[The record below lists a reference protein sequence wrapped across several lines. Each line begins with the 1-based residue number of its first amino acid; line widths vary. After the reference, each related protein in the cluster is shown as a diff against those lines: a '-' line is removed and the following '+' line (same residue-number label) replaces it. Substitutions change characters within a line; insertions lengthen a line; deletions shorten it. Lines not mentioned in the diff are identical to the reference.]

1 MNKLITI
8 VGPTAVGKTD
18 LTLAL
23 AKYYDGQVISGD
35 AYQVYKRLNIG
46 TAKPTQSEL
55 DTVPHHLIDILEPND
70 DYSVSVFQLQ
80 AKILIE
86 DLNRNKILPILS
98 GGTGLYVQSL
108 LENYNFN
115 DIKPN
120 IELRA
125 ELDTLYVEQ
134 GIDGLR
140 QHAIELAEK
149 GGIEIRFTDKHRLY
163 RAIEL
168 MCAGDYNALTN
179 QTKEGLSYVGPVIG
193 LQRNR
198 SDLYNRINRRVE
210 IMFEKGLVDEVKN
223 LINNDVK
230 PDCQAFKGIGYKEVV
245 QYLEGL
251 ISYDA
256 CIDLI
261 QKNTRHF
268 AKRQITWYKRM
279 PYINWIT
286 ISSETTADEIYNMAR
301 SMIDTSLYEVK
312 DIE

>member
-1 MNKLITI
+1 MKKLVTI

-23 AKYYDGQVISGD
+23 AKRYNGEVISGD
-35 AYQVYKRLNIG
+35 AYQVYKHLDIG
-46 TAKPTQSEL
+46 TAKPTFDEL
-55 DTVPHHLIDILEPND
+55 DTIPHHLINILEPND
-70 DYSVSVFQLQ
+70 DYSVSIFQQQ
-80 AKILIE
+80 AQSLI
-86 DLNRNKILPILS
+86 DQLNDNHVLPILS

-120 IELRA
+120 TALRN
-125 ELDTLYVEQ
+125 ELDELYAKY
-134 GIDGLR
+134 GLDGLR
-140 QHAIELAEK
+140 QYAQNLAEK
-149 GGIEIRFTDKHRLY
+149 GGVEIRYTDKHRLY

-168 MCAGDYNALTN
+168 MTAGDYESLTR
-179 QTKEGLSYVGPVIG
+179 QTKEGLSYRGPVIG
-193 LQRNR
+193 LQRER

-210 IMFEKGLVDEVKN
+210 IMFEKGLVDEVKQLLKN
-223 LINNDVK
+223 GVNPN
-230 PDCQAFKGIGYKEVV
+230 CQAFKGIGYKEVV

-256 CIDLI
+256 CVDLI

-279 PYINWIT
+279 PYIEWIT
-286 ISSETTADEIYNMAR
+286 IDSHTTEAEIYGMACNI
-301 SMIDTSLYEVK
+301 IDSSF
-312 DIE
+312 

>member
-1 MNKLITI
+1 MKKLVTI

-23 AKYYDGQVISGD
+23 AKRYNGEVISGD
-35 AYQVYKRLNIG
+35 AYQVYKHLDIG
-46 TAKPTQSEL
+46 TAKPTFDEL
-55 DTVPHHLIDILEPND
+55 DTIPHHLINILEPND
-70 DYSVSVFQLQ
+70 DYSVSIFQQQ
-80 AKILIE
+80 AQSLI
-86 DLNRNKILPILS
+86 DQLNDNHVLPILS

-120 IELRA
+120 TALRN
-125 ELDTLYVEQ
+125 ELDELYAKY
-134 GIDGLR
+134 GLDGLR
-140 QHAIELAEK
+140 QYAQNLAEK
-149 GGIEIRFTDKHRLY
+149 GGVEIRYTDKHRLY

-168 MCAGDYNALTN
+168 MTAGDYESLTR
-179 QTKEGLSYVGPVIG
+179 QTKEGLSYRGPVIG
-193 LQRNR
+193 LQRER

-210 IMFEKGLVDEVKN
+210 IMFEKGLVDEVKQLLKN
-223 LINNDVK
+223 GVNPN
-230 PDCQAFKGIGYKEVV
+230 CQAFKGIGYKEVV

-256 CIDLI
+256 CVDLI

-279 PYINWIT
+279 PYIEWIT
-286 ISSETTADEIYNMAR
+286 IDSQTTEAEIYGMACNI
-301 SMIDTSLYEVK
+301 IDSSF
-312 DIE
+312 

>member
-1 MNKLITI
+1 MKQLITI

-23 AKYYDGQVISGD
+23 AKRYNSEVISGD
-35 AYQVYKRLNIG
+35 AYQVYKHLNIG
-46 TAKPTQSEL
+46 TAKPTIDEL
-55 DTVPHHLIDILEPND
+55 ATVSHHLINILEPDD
-70 DYSVSVFQLQ
+70 DYSVSIFQQQ
-80 AKILIE
+80 AKSLI
-86 DLNRNKILPILS
+86 DQLNDNHVVPILS

-120 IELRA
+120 TKLRS
-125 ELDTLYVEQ
+125 ELDELYAEY

-140 QHAIELAEK
+140 QYAQNLAKK
-149 GGIEIRFTDKHRLY
+149 GGIEIKYTDKHRLY

-168 MCAGDYNALTN
+168 MTAGDYESLIK
-179 QTKEGLSYVGPVIG
+179 QTKDGLSYRGPVIG
-193 LQRNR
+193 LRRER
-198 SDLYNRINRRVE
+198 SDLYDRINRRVE
-210 IMFEKGLVDEVKN
+210 IMFENGLVDEVKQLLKN
-223 LINNDVK
+223 GVSSN
-230 PDCQAFKGIGYKEVV
+230 CQAFKGIGYKEVI

-256 CIDLI
+256 CVDLI

-279 PYINWIT
+279 PYIEWI
-286 ISSETTADEIYNMAR
+286 IIGSQTTEAEIYGMACNI
-301 SMIDTSLYEVK
+301 IDSSF
-312 DIE
+312 

>member
-1 MNKLITI
+1 MKKLITI

-23 AKYYDGQVISGD
+23 AKRYHGEVISGD
-35 AYQVYKRLNIG
+35 AYQVYKHLNIG
-46 TAKPTQSEL
+46 TAKPTADEL
-55 DTVPHHLIDILEPND
+55 SIVPHHLIDILDPND
-70 DYSVSVFQLQ
+70 DYSVSIFQQQ
-80 AKILIE
+80 AKTLI
-86 DLNRNKILPILS
+86 DRLNQNQVLPILS

-120 IELRA
+120 TELRSELNELYA
-125 ELDTLYVEQ
+125 EY

-140 QHAIELAEK
+140 QYAQNLAEK
-149 GGIEIRFTDKHRLY
+149 GGIEIKYTDKHRLY

-168 MCAGDYNALTN
+168 MTAGDYESLIK
-179 QTKEGLSYVGPVIG
+179 QTKDGLSYKGPVIG
-193 LQRNR
+193 LQRER
-198 SDLYNRINRRVE
+198 SDLYDRINRRVE
-210 IMFEKGLVDEVKN
+210 IMFEQGLVDEVKTLLDSGVN
-223 LINNDVK
+223 
-230 PDCQAFKGIGYKEVV
+230 PQCQAFKGIGYKEVI

-256 CIDLI
+256 CVDLI

-279 PYINWIT
+279 PYIEWIT
-286 ISSETTADEIYNMAR
+286 IDKQTTSNEIFCKAR
-301 SMIDTSLYEVK
+301 TI
-312 DIE
+312 IEATL

>member
-1 MNKLITI
+1 MKKLVTI

-23 AKYYDGQVISGD
+23 AKRYNGEVISGD
-35 AYQVYKRLNIG
+35 AYQVYKHLDIG
-46 TAKPTQSEL
+46 TAKPTFDEL
-55 DTVPHHLIDILEPND
+55 DTIPHHLINILEPND
-70 DYSVSVFQLQ
+70 DYSVSIFQQQ
-80 AKILIE
+80 AQSLI
-86 DLNRNKILPILS
+86 DQLNDNHVLPILS

-120 IELRA
+120 TALRN
-125 ELDTLYVEQ
+125 ELDELYAKY
-134 GIDGLR
+134 GLDGLR
-140 QHAIELAEK
+140 QYAQNLAEK
-149 GGIEIRFTDKHRLY
+149 GGVEIRYTDKHRLY

-168 MCAGDYNALTN
+168 MTAGDYESLTR
-179 QTKEGLSYVGPVIG
+179 QTKEGLSYRGPVIG
-193 LQRNR
+193 LQRER

-210 IMFEKGLVDEVKN
+210 IMFEKGLVNEVKQLLKN
-223 LINNDVK
+223 GVNPN
-230 PDCQAFKGIGYKEVV
+230 CQAFKGIGYKEVV

-256 CIDLI
+256 CVDLI

-279 PYINWIT
+279 PYIEWIT
-286 ISSETTADEIYNMAR
+286 IDSQTTEAEIYGMACNI
-301 SMIDTSLYEVK
+301 IDSSF
-312 DIE
+312 

>member
-86 DLNRNKILPILS
+86 GLNRNKILPILS

-125 ELDTLYVEQ
+125 ELDILYVEQ

-149 GGIEIRFTDKHRLY
+149 GGVEIKFTDKHRLY

-168 MCAGDYNALTN
+168 MYAGDYNALTN

-223 LINNDVK
+223 LINNGVK

-286 ISSETTADEIYNMAR
+286 ISSETTEDEIYNMAR

>member
-1 MNKLITI
+1 MKKLVTI

-23 AKYYDGQVISGD
+23 AKRYNGEVISGD
-35 AYQVYKRLNIG
+35 AYQVYKHLDIG
-46 TAKPTQSEL
+46 TAKPTFDEL
-55 DTVPHHLIDILEPND
+55 DTIPHHLINILEPND
-70 DYSVSVFQLQ
+70 DYSVSIFQQQ
-80 AKILIE
+80 AQLLI
-86 DLNRNKILPILS
+86 DQLNYNHVLPILS

-120 IELRA
+120 TALRN
-125 ELDTLYVEQ
+125 ELDELYAKY
-134 GIDGLR
+134 GLDGLR
-140 QHAIELAEK
+140 QYAQNLAEK
-149 GGIEIRFTDKHRLY
+149 GGVEIRYTDKHRLY

-168 MCAGDYNALTN
+168 ITAGDYESLTR
-179 QTKEGLSYVGPVIG
+179 QTKEGLSYRGPVIG
-193 LQRNR
+193 LQRER

-210 IMFEKGLVDEVKN
+210 IMFEKGLVDEVKQLLKN
-223 LINNDVK
+223 GVNPN
-230 PDCQAFKGIGYKEVV
+230 CQAFKGIGYKEGV

-256 CIDLI
+256 CVDLI

-279 PYINWIT
+279 PYIEWIT
-286 ISSETTADEIYNMAR
+286 IDSQTTEAEIYGMACNI
-301 SMIDTSLYEVK
+301 IDSSF
-312 DIE
+312 

>member
-23 AKYYDGQVISGD
+23 AKGYNGEVISGD
-35 AYQVYKRLNIG
+35 AYQVYKHLNIG
-46 TAKPTQSEL
+46 TAKPTTDEL
-55 DTVPHHLIDILEPND
+55 ATIPHHLINILEPDD
-70 DYSVSVFQLQ
+70 DYSVSIFQQQ
-80 AKILIE
+80 AKSLI
-86 DLNRNKILPILS
+86 DQLNDNHVVPILS

-120 IELRA
+120 TKLRIELH
-125 ELDTLYVEQ
+125 ELYTEYGV
-134 GIDGLR
+134 DGLR
-140 QHAIELAEK
+140 EYARNLAEK
-149 GGIEIRFTDKHRLY
+149 GGIEIKYTDKHRLY

-168 MCAGDYNALTN
+168 MTAGDYESLIK
-179 QTKEGLSYVGPVIG
+179 QTKDGLSYKGPVIG
-193 LQRNR
+193 LQRER
-198 SDLYNRINRRVE
+198 SDLYDRINRRVE
-210 IMFEKGLVDEVKN
+210 IMFEKGLVDEVKQLLTN
-223 LINNDVK
+223 GVNPN
-230 PDCQAFKGIGYKEVV
+230 CQAFKGIGYKEVV

-256 CIDLI
+256 CVDLI

-279 PYINWIT
+279 PYIEWIT
-286 ISSETTADEIYNMAR
+286 IDSQTTEAEIYGMACNI
-301 SMIDTSLYEVK
+301 IDSSF
-312 DIE
+312 

>member
-1 MNKLITI
+1 MKKLITI

-23 AKYYDGQVISGD
+23 AKQYNGEVISGD
-35 AYQVYKRLNIG
+35 AYQVYKYLDIG
-46 TAKPTQSEL
+46 TAKPTIDEL
-55 DTVPHHLIDILEPND
+55 NTIPHHLINILEPDD
-70 DYSVSVFQLQ
+70 DYSVSIFQQQ
-80 AKILIE
+80 AQSFI
-86 DLNRNKILPILS
+86 DQLNDNHVLPILS

-120 IELRA
+120 TELRNK
-125 ELDTLYVEQ
+125 LDGVYAKY

-140 QHAIELAEK
+140 QYAQNLADK
-149 GGIEIRFTDKHRLY
+149 GGIEIRYTDKHRLY

-168 MCAGDYNALTN
+168 MTADDYESLIK
-179 QTKEGLSYVGPVIG
+179 QTKGGLSYRGPVIG
-193 LQRNR
+193 LQRER
-198 SDLYNRINRRVE
+198 SDLYNRINRRVD
-210 IMFEKGLVDEVKN
+210 IMFEKGLVDEVKHLLKKGVDPN
-223 LINNDVK
+223 
-230 PDCQAFKGIGYKEVV
+230 CQAFKGIGYKGVV

-256 CIDLI
+256 RVDLI

-279 PYINWIT
+279 PYIEWIT
-286 ISSETTADEIYNMAR
+286 IDSQTTEAEIYGMACNI
-301 SMIDTSLYEVK
+301 IDSSF
-312 DIE
+312 

>member
-1 MNKLITI
+1 MKQLITI

-23 AKYYDGQVISGD
+23 AKRYNSEVISGD
-35 AYQVYKRLNIG
+35 AYQVYKHLNIG
-46 TAKPTQSEL
+46 TAKPTIDEL
-55 DTVPHHLIDILEPND
+55 ATVPHHLINILEPDD
-70 DYSVSVFQLQ
+70 DYSVSIFQQQ
-80 AKILIE
+80 AKSLINQ
-86 DLNRNKILPILS
+86 LNDNHVVPILS

-120 IELRA
+120 TKLRS
-125 ELDTLYVEQ
+125 ELDALYAEY

-140 QHAIELAEK
+140 QYAQNLAKK
-149 GGIEIRFTDKHRLY
+149 GGIEIKYTDKHRLY

-168 MCAGDYNALTN
+168 MTAGDYESLIQ
-179 QTKEGLSYVGPVIG
+179 QTKDGLSYRGPVIG
-193 LQRNR
+193 LRRER
-198 SDLYNRINRRVE
+198 SDLYDRINRRVE
-210 IMFEKGLVDEVKN
+210 IMFENGLVDEVKQLLKN
-223 LINNDVK
+223 GVSPN
-230 PDCQAFKGIGYKEVV
+230 CQAFKGIGYKEVV

-256 CIDLI
+256 CVDLI

-279 PYINWIT
+279 PYIEWI
-286 ISSETTADEIYNMAR
+286 IIGSQTTEAEIYGMACNI
-301 SMIDTSLYEVK
+301 IDSSF
-312 DIE
+312 

>member
-23 AKYYDGQVISGD
+23 AKGYNGEVISGD
-35 AYQVYKRLNIG
+35 AYQVYKHLNIG
-46 TAKPTQSEL
+46 TAKPTTDEL
-55 DTVPHHLIDILEPND
+55 AAVPHHLINILEPDD
-70 DYSVSVFQLQ
+70 DYSVSIFQQQ
-80 AKILIE
+80 AKSLINQ
-86 DLNRNKILPILS
+86 LNDNHVVPILS

-120 IELRA
+120 TKLRS
-125 ELDTLYVEQ
+125 ELDELYAEYGV
-134 GIDGLR
+134 DGLR
-140 QHAIELAEK
+140 EYAQNLAEK
-149 GGIEIRFTDKHRLY
+149 GGIEIKYTDKHRLY

-168 MCAGDYNALTN
+168 MTAGDYESLIK
-179 QTKEGLSYVGPVIG
+179 QTKDGLSYKGPVIG
-193 LQRNR
+193 LQRER
-198 SDLYNRINRRVE
+198 SDLYDRINRRVE
-210 IMFEKGLVDEVKN
+210 IMFEKGLVDEVKQLLKSGVN
-223 LINNDVK
+223 PN
-230 PDCQAFKGIGYKEVV
+230 CQAFKGIGYKEVV

-256 CIDLI
+256 CVDLI

-279 PYINWIT
+279 PYIEWIT
-286 ISSETTADEIYNMAR
+286 IDSQTTEAEIYGMACNI
-301 SMIDTSLYEVK
+301 IDSSF
-312 DIE
+312 

>member
-23 AKYYDGQVISGD
+23 AKGYNGEVISGD
-35 AYQVYKRLNIG
+35 AYQVYKQLNIG
-46 TAKPTQSEL
+46 TAKPTTDEL
-55 DTVPHHLIDILEPND
+55 ATIPHHLINILEPDD
-70 DYSVSVFQLQ
+70 DYSVSIFQQQ
-80 AKILIE
+80 AKSLINQ
-86 DLNRNKILPILS
+86 LNDNHVVPILS

-120 IELRA
+120 TKLRS
-125 ELDTLYVEQ
+125 ELDELYAEYGV
-134 GIDGLR
+134 DGLR
-140 QHAIELAEK
+140 EYAQNLAEK
-149 GGIEIRFTDKHRLY
+149 GGIEIKYTDKHRFY

-168 MCAGDYNALTN
+168 MTAGDYESLIK
-179 QTKEGLSYVGPVIG
+179 QTKDGLSYKGPVIG
-193 LQRNR
+193 LQRER
-198 SDLYNRINRRVE
+198 SDLYDRINRRVE
-210 IMFEKGLVDEVKN
+210 IMFEQGLVDEVKTLLDSGVN
-223 LINNDVK
+223 
-230 PDCQAFKGIGYKEVV
+230 PQCQAFKGIGYKEVI

-256 CIDLI
+256 CVDLI

-279 PYINWIT
+279 PYIEWIT
-286 ISSETTADEIYNMAR
+286 IDKQTTSNEIFCKAR
-301 SMIDTSLYEVK
+301 TI
-312 DIE
+312 IEATL

>member
-1 MNKLITI
+1 MKKLVTI

-23 AKYYDGQVISGD
+23 AKRYNGEVISGD
-35 AYQVYKRLNIG
+35 AYQVYKHLDIG
-46 TAKPTQSEL
+46 TAKPTFDEL
-55 DTVPHHLIDILEPND
+55 DTIPHHLINILEPND
-70 DYSVSVFQLQ
+70 DYSVSIFQQQ
-80 AKILIE
+80 AQSLI
-86 DLNRNKILPILS
+86 DQLNDNHVLPILS

-120 IELRA
+120 TALRN
-125 ELDTLYVEQ
+125 ELDELYAKY
-134 GIDGLR
+134 GLDGLR
-140 QHAIELAEK
+140 QYAQNLAEK
-149 GGIEIRFTDKHRLY
+149 GGIEIRYTDKHRLY

-168 MCAGDYNALTN
+168 MTAGDYESLTR
-179 QTKEGLSYVGPVIG
+179 QTKEGLSYRGPVIG
-193 LQRNR
+193 LQRER

-210 IMFEKGLVDEVKN
+210 IMFEKGLVDEVKQLLKN
-223 LINNDVK
+223 GVNPN
-230 PDCQAFKGIGYKEVV
+230 CQAFKGIGYKEVV

-256 CIDLI
+256 CVDLI

-279 PYINWIT
+279 PYIEWIT
-286 ISSETTADEIYNMAR
+286 IDSQTTEAEIYGMACNI
-301 SMIDTSLYEVK
+301 IDSSF
-312 DIE
+312 

>member
-1 MNKLITI
+1 MKKLVTI

-23 AKYYDGQVISGD
+23 AKRYNGEVISGA
-35 AYQVYKRLNIG
+35 AYQVYKHLDIG
-46 TAKPTQSEL
+46 TAKPTFDEL
-55 DTVPHHLIDILEPND
+55 DTIPHHLINILEPND
-70 DYSVSVFQLQ
+70 DYSVSIFQQQ
-80 AKILIE
+80 AQSLI
-86 DLNRNKILPILS
+86 DQLNDNHVLPILS

-120 IELRA
+120 TALRN
-125 ELDTLYVEQ
+125 ELDELYAKY
-134 GIDGLR
+134 GLDGLR
-140 QHAIELAEK
+140 QYAQNLAEK
-149 GGIEIRFTDKHRLY
+149 GGVEIRYTDKHRLY

-168 MCAGDYNALTN
+168 MTAGDYESLTR
-179 QTKEGLSYVGPVIG
+179 QTKEGLSYRGPVIG
-193 LQRNR
+193 LQRER

-210 IMFEKGLVDEVKN
+210 IMFEKGLVDEVKQLLKN
-223 LINNDVK
+223 GVNPN
-230 PDCQAFKGIGYKEVV
+230 CQAFKGIGYKEVV

-256 CIDLI
+256 CVDLI

-279 PYINWIT
+279 PYIEWIT
-286 ISSETTADEIYNMAR
+286 IDSQTTEAEIYGRACNI
-301 SMIDTSLYEVK
+301 IDSSF
-312 DIE
+312 

>member
-1 MNKLITI
+1 MKKLVTI

-23 AKYYDGQVISGD
+23 AKRYNGEVISGD
-35 AYQVYKRLNIG
+35 AYQVYKHLDIG
-46 TAKPTQSEL
+46 TAKPTFDEL
-55 DTVPHHLIDILEPND
+55 DTIPHHLINILEPND
-70 DYSVSVFQLQ
+70 DYSVSIFQQQ
-80 AKILIE
+80 AQSLI
-86 DLNRNKILPILS
+86 DQLNDNHVLPILS

-120 IELRA
+120 TALRN
-125 ELDTLYVEQ
+125 ELDELYAKY
-134 GIDGLR
+134 GLDGLR
-140 QHAIELAEK
+140 QYAQNLAEK
-149 GGIEIRFTDKHRLY
+149 GGVEIRYTDKHRLY

-168 MCAGDYNALTN
+168 MTAGDYESLTR
-179 QTKEGLSYVGPVIG
+179 QTKEGLSYRGPVIG
-193 LQRNR
+193 LQRER

-210 IMFEKGLVDEVKN
+210 IMFEKGLVDEVKQLLKN
-223 LINNDVK
+223 GVNSN
-230 PDCQAFKGIGYKEVV
+230 CQAFKGIGYKEVV

-256 CIDLI
+256 CVDLI

-279 PYINWIT
+279 PYIEWIT
-286 ISSETTADEIYNMAR
+286 IDSQTTEAEIYGMACNI
-301 SMIDTSLYEVK
+301 IDSSF
-312 DIE
+312 

>member
-1 MNKLITI
+1 MKKLVTI

-23 AKYYDGQVISGD
+23 AKRYNGEVISGD
-35 AYQVYKRLNIG
+35 AYQVYKHLDIG
-46 TAKPTQSEL
+46 TAKPTFDEL
-55 DTVPHHLIDILEPND
+55 DTIPHHLINILEPND
-70 DYSVSVFQLQ
+70 DYSVSIFQQQ
-80 AKILIE
+80 AQSLI
-86 DLNRNKILPILS
+86 DQLNDNHVLPILS

-120 IELRA
+120 TALRN
-125 ELDTLYVEQ
+125 ELDELYAKY
-134 GIDGLR
+134 GLDGLR
-140 QHAIELAEK
+140 QYAQNLAEK
-149 GGIEIRFTDKHRLY
+149 GGIEIRYTDKHRLY

-168 MCAGDYNALTN
+168 MTAGDYESLTR
-179 QTKEGLSYVGPVIG
+179 QTKEGLSYRGPIIG
-193 LQRNR
+193 LQRER

-210 IMFEKGLVDEVKN
+210 IMFEKGLIDEVKQLLKN
-223 LINNDVK
+223 GVNPN
-230 PDCQAFKGIGYKEVV
+230 CQAFKGIGYKEVV

-256 CIDLI
+256 CVDLI

-279 PYINWIT
+279 PYIEWIT
-286 ISSETTADEIYNMAR
+286 IDSQTTEAEIYGMACNI
-301 SMIDTSLYEVK
+301 IDSSF
-312 DIE
+312 

>member
-1 MNKLITI
+1 MKKLVTI

-23 AKYYDGQVISGD
+23 AKRYNGEVISGD
-35 AYQVYKRLNIG
+35 AYQVYKHLDIG
-46 TAKPTQSEL
+46 TAKPTFDEL
-55 DTVPHHLIDILEPND
+55 DTIPHHLINILEPND
-70 DYSVSVFQLQ
+70 DYSVSIFQQQ
-80 AKILIE
+80 AQSLINQ
-86 DLNRNKILPILS
+86 LNDNHVLPILS

-120 IELRA
+120 TALRN
-125 ELDTLYVEQ
+125 ELDELYAKY
-134 GIDGLR
+134 GLDGLR
-140 QHAIELAEK
+140 QYAQNLAEK
-149 GGIEIRFTDKHRLY
+149 GGVEIRYTDKHRLY

-168 MCAGDYNALTN
+168 MTAGDYESLTR
-179 QTKEGLSYVGPVIG
+179 QTKEGLSYRGPVIG
-193 LQRNR
+193 LQRER

-210 IMFEKGLVDEVKN
+210 IMFEKGLVDEVKQLLKN
-223 LINNDVK
+223 GVNPN
-230 PDCQAFKGIGYKEVV
+230 CQAFKGIGYKEVV

-256 CIDLI
+256 CVDLI

-279 PYINWIT
+279 PYIEWIT
-286 ISSETTADEIYNMAR
+286 IDSQTTEAEIYGMACNI
-301 SMIDTSLYEVK
+301 IDSSF
-312 DIE
+312 